1 MSSREFVRKLKR
13 HARKCNLDFE
23 IKKHESKGSHRRIYV
38 GGRKTTIPWRNE
50 LRTGLVRAVLKQLNM
65 NPREISDR

>member
-13 HARKCNLDFE
+13 HAKRCNLKFE

-38 GGRKTTIPWRNE
+38 GERNTTIPWRGE
-50 LRTGLVRAVLKQLNM
+50 LKTGLIRAVLEQLNM
-65 NPREISDR
+65 DSLDISDR